1 LAFLEDDPQIPFQ
14 EINPLDDFT
23 FYPIEESVYRKG
35 QESYTDTLVY
45 EQVDEELDEYR
56 KLTSFVELKGKYY
69 RLEIEKPHLEATEI
83 IGTISITLGGM
94 FFGMVL
100 CFYLSQRYIAKKI
113 WNPFY
118 VMLEKLRHFR
128 LDKRQL
134 PKLSRSQIDEFQML
148 HEAIKELTSKNMEV
162 FESQKQFIE
171 NASHEM
177 QTPLSI
183 IQSRLEEL
191 IGRAELTEQQ
201 ATILEGIINSTQR
214 LKKLNKTLLMLSK
227 IENQEFSLTEE
238 INIKAI
244 ILNSLSYYEEQKES
258 MNIQVELD
266 IKPIDSHRG
275 NEMLTEILI
284 QNLLKNAFFHNIKD
298 GRVSIKLDKN
308 QFTIANIGNNT
319 GIDQDKLFERFY
331 KVSNNP
337 DSWGLGLAICSK
349 IAKVSNWELEYWE
362 QDTEHRFTVNF
373 L

>member
-1 LAFLEDDPQIPFQ
+1 
-14 EINPLDDFT
+14 
-23 FYPIEESVYRKG
+23 
-35 QESYTDTLVY
+35 
-45 EQVDEELDEYR
+45 
-56 KLTSFVELKGKYY
+56 
-69 RLEIEKPHLEATEI
+69 
-83 IGTISITLGGM
+83 
-94 FFGMVL
+94 
-100 CFYLSQRYIAKKI
+100 
-113 WNPFY
+113 
-118 VMLEKLRHFR
+118 
-128 LDKRQL
+128 
-134 PKLSRSQIDEFQML
+134 KLSRSQIDEFQML